1 MIDRKVVSELSGNLP
16 VCERPYLEPARR
28 IGISE
33 KEFLDRARKLLQ
45 AGYIRK
51 VGAVVSPR
59 KAGFKANGMVVFRVP
74 PKHINTIGKKLS
86 SIPEVTH
93 CYERHPGPDF
103 PYNIYFMLHGRSKKD
118 ITQTV
123 KGLVRILKIKE
134 YQILFS
140 VRELKKTSLK
150 LLDKKS

>member
-1 MIDRKVVSELSGNLP
+1 MIDRNVISELSSNLL
-16 VCERPYLEPARR
+16 VCEQPYLEPARR
-28 IGISE
+28 VGISE
-33 KEFLDRARKLLQ
+33 KEFLERARKLLQ
-45 AGYIRK
+45 TGYIRK

-74 PKHINTIGKKLS
+74 PKYVNTISKKLT

-93 CYERHPGPDF
+93 CYERPPGPDF
-103 PYNIYFMLHGRSKKD
+103 PYNIYFMLHGRTKKD
-118 ITQTV
+118 ITQMV
-123 KGLVRILKIKE
+123 KGLVRALNIKE

-150 LLDKKS
+150 LLDGKS